1 MSGTI
6 ETPSFKTIQVK
17 ELHPTFAAE
26 VTGVDFPDVPDEQF
40 AEILAAMAK
49 VCFPYP
55 VLPAHDTRS
64 TQRFSYINCTQYGV
78 CVFRNTGL
86 TDESH
91 VAFSR
96 RFGELDNIRR
106 YLVGG
111 RKPRYGLYELFDAG
125 NLTEDNQNVLAP
137 DSVRAHSNRGN
148 GLWHVDSSFNPRR
161 AGFSLLRACALP
173 PPGHGGN
180 TDFADSRTAFE
191 ELPADLKQGL
201 LAHDYVGAHS
211 MAHSRKL
218 GSPDFFRDMDVLSNV
233 PLYRHR
239 IVQEHGPSG
248 RMNLYVGTHIHH
260 LEDLHHN
267 NDNNQ
272 ENGAGAGI
280 GEEIPGSWELIQE
293 LNRHATQPKYQTSVE
308 WHDIGDLVIWDNR
321 CVLHKA
327 GGGSFE
333 GRFKRDLRR
342 TTVHDDGPAAW
353 GVNDRESVWP
363 GFNTFEKHQAAAV
376 A

>member
-1 MSGTI
+1 MPDTI
-6 ETPSFKTIQVK
+6 ETPTFKTIQVK

-26 VTGVDFPDVPDEQF
+26 VTGVDFPDVPEKQF

-49 VCFPYP
+49 
-55 VLPAHDTRS
+55 
-64 TQRFSYINCTQYGV
+64 YGV
-78 CVFRNTGL
+78 CVFRQTGL

-111 RKPRYGLYELFDAG
+111 RRPRYGLYELFDAG
-125 NLTEDNQNVLAP
+125 NLTEDNERVLDP
-137 DSVRAHSNRGN
+137 GSTRAHSNRGN

-161 AGFSLLRACALP
+161 AGFSLLRACVLP

-180 TDFADSRTAFE
+180 TDFADSRTAFA
-191 ELPADLKQGL
+191 ELPADLKKRL
-201 LAHDYVGAHS
+201 LGHDYVAAHS

-218 GSPDFFRDMDVLSNV
+218 GSPDFFRDLDVLSNV
-233 PLYRHR
+233 PMYRHR

-248 RMNLYVGTHIHH
+248 RMNLYIGTHMHH
-260 LEDLHHN
+260 LEEYHDG
-267 NDNNQ
+267 
-272 ENGAGAGI
+272 ETGAA
-280 GEEIPGSWELIQE
+280 EEIPDSWELIQE
-293 LNRHATQPKYQTSVE
+293 LNRHATQPRYQTSVE
-308 WHDIGDLVIWDNR
+308 WRDVGDLVVWDNR

-353 GVNDRESVWP
+353 GVNDRGSVWP
-363 GFNTFEKHQAAAV
+363 GFNTFEKPKAAA

>member
-1 MSGTI
+1 MPDTI

-26 VTGVDFPDVPDEQF
+26 VTGVNFQHVSDEQF

-49 VCFPYP
+49 
-55 VLPAHDTRS
+55 
-64 TQRFSYINCTQYGV
+64 YGV
-78 CVFRNTGL
+78 CVFRKTGL

-125 NLTEDNQNVLAP
+125 NLTEDNQSVLDP
-137 DSVRAHSNRGN
+137 DSVRAHSNKGN

-161 AGFSLLRACALP
+161 AGFSLLRACILP

-191 ELPADLKQGL
+191 ELPPDLKTRL
-201 LAHDYVGAHS
+201 LEHDYVGAHS

-218 GSPDFFRDMDVLSNV
+218 GSPEFFKDMDVPSNV
-233 PLYRHR
+233 PMYRHR

-248 RMNLYVGTHIHH
+248 RTNLYIGTHMHH
-260 LEDLHHN
+260 LEDLLQDKDNQAQAHN
-267 NDNNQ
+267 ND
-272 ENGAGAGI
+272 ERK
-280 GEEIPGSWELIQE
+280 EIPGSWDLIQT
-293 LNRHATQPKYQTSVE
+293 LHRHATQPKYQTSVE
-308 WHDIGDLVIWDNR
+308 WRDVGDLVIWDNR

-327 GGGSFE
+327 GGGRFE

-342 TTVHDDGPAAW
+342 TTVHDDGPHAW
-353 GVNDRESVWP
+353 GVWP
-363 GFNTFEKHQAAAV
+363 GFNTFEKPKAVSAAAAV